1 MCNNCL
7 TNLIKNIEEYQA
19 KIEKHLEQNLISEC
33 CSVFLKFLYGICND
47 MKLLSLTKI
56 KKNNQVFFNGFKKMK
71 EFEEQLKY
79 KIKIKLDSG
88 LERID
93 DCKEYMKEQTYI
105 NQMNLLKDMND
116 TFEAIEEADH
126 R

>member
-1 MCNNCL
+1 
-7 TNLIKNIEEYQA
+7 
-19 KIEKHLEQNLISEC
+19 
-33 CSVFLKFLYGICND
+33 
-47 MKLLSLTKI
+47 
-56 KKNNQVFFNGFKKMK
+56 MK